1 MKIQL
6 IPRIGGA
13 PVVLDVSQFI
23 VVNDMGTPI
32 SVGAVYG
39 PDGADAVSC
48 IGCNDFQ
55 RMLRVLGINTT
66 VVVDKLTLPKPQP
79 GAKLIAGPTD

>member
-1 MKIQL
+1 MRIQL

-13 PVVLDVSQFI
+13 PLVFDVSQFI
-23 VVNDMGTPI
+23 VVNDQGTPI

-48 IGCNDFQ
+48 VGASDFQ
-55 RMLRVLGINTT
+55 RMLRVLGVNTT
-66 VVVDKLTLPKPQP
+66 VVVDKLVMPKPQP
-79 GAKLIAGPTD
+79 GAKLLAGPTV